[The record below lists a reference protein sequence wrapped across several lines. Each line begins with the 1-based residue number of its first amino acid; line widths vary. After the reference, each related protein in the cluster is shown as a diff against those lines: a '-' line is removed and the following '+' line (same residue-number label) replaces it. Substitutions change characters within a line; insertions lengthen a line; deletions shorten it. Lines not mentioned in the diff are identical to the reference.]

1 MSKHPF
7 HSKRLNSIGFNNIG
21 FNSGKKKYLRKKEM
35 GRLRMINKVVKKHID
50 IKSNIGINDLEIK
63 LRTISN
69 FHTKGFKT
77 DVLVKH
83 LRCTTSLEAYNL
95 FLNMLSIRL
104 RLITPF
110 LVGPTSTENGNNV
123 FHL

>member
-1 MSKHPF
+1 MESVK
-7 HSKRLNSIGFNNIG
+7 SNNVGING
-21 FNSGKKKYLRKKEM
+21 GKKNYLRKKEM

-63 LRTISN
+63 LRTINN
-69 FHTKGFKT
+69 FYAKGFKT

-83 LRCTTSLEAYNL
+83 LRCTTSLDAYNL
-95 FLNMLSIRL
+95 FLNMLSTRL
-104 RLITPF
+104 RLITSC

>member
-1 MSKHPF
+1 MGSVK
-7 HSKRLNSIGFNNIG
+7 FNNIG
-21 FNSGKKKYLRKKEM
+21 INDGKKKYLRKKEM
-35 GRLRMINKVVKKHID
+35 GRLRMVNKVIKKHID

-63 LRTISN
+63 LRTINN

-83 LRCTTSLEAYNL
+83 LRYTTSLDAYNL
-95 FLNMLSIRL
+95 FLNMLSTRL
-104 RLITPF
+104 RLITSF
-110 LVGPTSTENGNNV
+110 LVGPKPTENGNNV